1 MFPIT
6 LKEPIMQGKRE
17 LVPAGTKGE
26 GEVVWA
32 KKAGGSGSPGELVL
46 AARYLD
52 LGGRHL
58 RLRSMNFGAVG
69 GNRYKDV
76 NKLMIV
82 GTATLPGL
90 VLVGFFVKGGET
102 MVAAGTLAQA
112 KTAATFDTAAPLDG
126 QIAEE
131 KNTDAA
137 P

>member
-112 KTAATFDTAAPLDG
+112 KTAAIFDAAAPPDG
-126 QIAEE
+126 QIAKE
-131 KNTDAA
+131 KNTDAT